1 MRSAGAPSP
10 FTRKSAGASPTP
22 SWTCG
27 RCASSRIDHPV
38 DLGGGITIKWRSAPS
53 YPSLVGSISNQTPYD
68 IEGCRLLA
76 DGAGGVEIGRVPRG
90 GSVDLAQRYWQQG
103 PFTYQHF
110 AGLLKGDD
118 AVPRIQRAIFES
130 LGQQG
135 QGESTRLIGWIRQ
148 PLFGLTVDG
157 RPARETNVH
166 LISVVQ

>member
-1 MRSAGAPSP
+1 MVDARLLRSITRSIWAGESPSSGDRLP
-10 FTRKSAGASPTP
+10 QRT
-22 SWTCG
+22 
-27 RCASSRIDHPV
+27 
-38 DLGGGITIKWRSAPS
+38 
-53 YPSLVGSISNQTPYD
+53 PSLVGSISNQTPYD

-90 GSVDLAQRYWQQG
+90 GSVDLAQRFWQQG

-135 QGESTRLIGWIRQ
+135 PGESTRLIGSIWQ

-157 RPARETNVH
+157 RPPERRT
-166 LISVVQ
+166 ST